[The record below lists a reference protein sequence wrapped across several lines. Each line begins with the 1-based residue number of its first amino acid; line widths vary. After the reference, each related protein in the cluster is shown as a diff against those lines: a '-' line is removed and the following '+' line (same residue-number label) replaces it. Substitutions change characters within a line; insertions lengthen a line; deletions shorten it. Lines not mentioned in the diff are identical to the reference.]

1 MIVNGDAMRAQ
12 PIARAGVE
20 HGAAAECHHAAALE
34 CFGHRVAFER
44 AEVALAVVGEQ
55 LGDRPVIAHDEF
67 VGVGERD
74 FQCARDAAPDA
85 RLTGPHRTDQHDRPC
100 AHASAASLPGA
111 VCRPSG
117 IAAR

>member
-1 MIVNGDAMRAQ
+1 MRAQ